1 VLTIDSASK
10 IKARVLPSPN
20 VQFGAGSK
28 EPTIKPQDMIAG
40 RWRLDGR
47 KFAINNQQRPIKG
60 WGVCVIGSRNAPP
73 QQAVEQF
80 IQKFIQIYESHGG
93 VFASHPQHGKK
104 PWMGMGNLADGG
116 EMGKSY
122 RFVDACPLP
131 PY

>member
-1 VLTIDSASK
+1 
-10 IKARVLPSPN
+10 
-20 VQFGAGSK
+20 
-28 EPTIKPQDMIAG
+28 MIAG

-47 KFAINNQQRPIKG
+47 KFTINNQQRPIKG
-60 WGVCVIGSRNAPP
+60 WGVCIIGSRNAPP

-93 VFASHPQHGKK
+93 VFASHPQYGKK

-122 RFVDACPLP
+122 RFVEAFPMLP
-131 PY
+131 Y